1 MQSNLSLTTQISLSP
16 LSLTHICIR
25 FEMCICVYVRERDKE
40 RKYFFCYLK
49 FGYFHLVLYL
59 GYVIILVHISS
70 VQSLSRVRLFAT
82 P

>member
-1 MQSNLSLTTQISLSP
+1 
-16 LSLTHICIR
+16 
-25 FEMCICVYVRERDKE
+25 MCICVYVRERDKE
-40 RKYFFCYLK
+40 RKYLFCYFK

-59 GYVIILVHISS
+59 GYVTILVHIST